1 MENSHKISQQL
12 RILTILLILFLTH
25 TILTNAQNAVGSVN
39 GALTVNDM
47 GAAVYSMTFDA
58 PNGGRMT
65 PKIGLAYSSQS
76 SGYGLAGYGIDVT
89 GISVITSGGRDMFH
103 NGRVRGANYDADSNF
118 YLDGKRLILESD
130 TETGDSTIY
139 SVEGDPYT
147 KVVRHGEFDHEKPQE
162 KNGCVIL
169 LEPTAVTAWFEV
181 IRNDGSRCYF
191 GKDDNSRLIIKG
203 IVPFR
208 GDRCAAWYIS
218 KAVNR
223 YGESI
228 SYAYINEDLCVRPL
242 TITYGT
248 ERDLTAKVEFFY
260 RDMAG
265 ANVRTFRIGSQQGM
279 RSKLLSSV
287 TTSINN
293 QVHRKYDFTYDET
306 ASDKFSRLTT
316 ITESNGVGESLNP
329 TVLTWNTSPSVE
341 VAHTDVTGYQ
351 TKLSDAWGVDEGDNG
366 YMTVDL
372 NGDGIADMVRVCNGK
387 TGSQSLGWRLY
398 QFFYVYTGYIGP
410 DNKVHYGSPSRFDM
424 PRPVNWVDF
433 IRNTMG
439 SASVMDHDGDGY
451 NDLVYPVYTN
461 EDGRKYETLYFL
473 FGKDVVRGG
482 YGLSMPCSNVSVV
495 RADAPMCRTGLDIN
509 GDGRDDLI
517 GVEKSGDAGK
527 FRMTL
532 LSCKEVN
539 KDGMPQEDYKEKDI
553 TLPSNPKRLFTGD
566 YNGDGLLDLFFACES
581 GYAIYYNNGYTK
593 GQNILNAFTS
603 DNRYEGNTVRDYWRM
618 EQGDFDGD
626 GLVDFFCHDKDSRQ
640 FLIAYYN
647 GDGTFRKQTLTDNW
661 GIYEQSETDK
671 DDRKFSVIVTD
682 FDEDGKSDV
691 VLVKACYK
699 REIMGRIVYDRTQVR
714 WLHST
719 GSGLELAKAYGLNGE
734 DQSAENRILMSDFDG
749 DGKTE
754 FASMGILL
762 DASNSVDDEGTMHIY
777 KTGAADASDGRLTT
791 VTDGFGNATELSY
804 AYATDKTV
812 YTQSQEPQVQREYD
826 ITYTIE
832 KGKLVPLSKTLK
844 SEVFVDAY
852 PVNRYTLPIAL
863 VSSVKSADTD
873 ISYSYKDLRLHIAGR
888 GILGFGTTTK
898 TDNIRGVMETSEVTK
913 WNTQYWHPGETTT
926 TRSISG
932 TGETSK
938 TVSCFVI
945 ENGGVS
951 YNSGNVHT
959 DYDGNKK
966 YENMCL
972 DGESGLVMNRSVK
985 HGENGSAIYSEEI
998 FSDFVCLNGVWRP
1011 QHKDVENFYD
1021 EDGNSALSYE
1031 DYEYDVKGNL
1041 TKVITTGLQLDD
1053 AQWDYEEGGTME
1065 KEYTYD
1071 RWGNVTS
1078 ETFHGNDETTGYK
1091 YYEYDPT
1098 GRFIVKTYTVPES
1111 TTTTYTYGI
1120 FGNVLTE
1127 TDVTDASNPL
1137 TTTHEYDGWGR
1148 RTATTYADG
1157 TVSGYET
1164 GWSSVS
1170 STGGYYTMESH
1181 TAAPWVKTTYDSR
1194 GRKVMTET
1202 IGANKISVSET
1213 TEYDAKGQVAAVT
1226 SRYGQRVSTETFGY
1240 DARGR
1245 VISDRHSSGASMTYE
1260 YGADY
1265 VKSTDAAGRSVTKT
1279 FDAAGNVQTVT
1290 DPAQTVTYHYYS
1302 NGKPRTITVD
1312 NTTTELE
1319 YDAFGRRTKLI
1330 DPDAGAITTTYCKN
1344 GQVSSETDGRGVT
1357 TTYTYDALGRVT
1369 QRKREGYVSGN
1380 RFKETENTTYTYG
1393 TDGNSK
1399 GRIVEKKKNGW
1410 SSIRYEYDKY
1420 GRITAEVR
1428 PNTFCHCG
1436 NRHDLRKSYTYN
1448 SLGQVSSVIYPTIHY
1463 YGGLE
1468 VKYNYDNY
1476 GYKRSESYGNQILS
1490 MTSSLSA
1497 NKTGMNDIKYSSTFG
1512 WRYTVLDKDGYPT
1525 RQYYKKN
1532 GVLEDMHYTWDKLTG
1547 NLTSKAVNGVTENY
1561 SYDDLDRLV
1570 GVDGINPLSVT
1581 YAANGNITNK
1591 SDIGNYTYNPADK
1604 PHAVREIDN
1613 LGNNTSPS
1621 DNNVSYTL
1629 SGKPGWIYDYSYSY
1643 GPDDEKWGYGRIDPD
1658 DPETKYWDIDKVYW
1672 ENYECVMKDFH
1683 YREYY
1688 FLDND
1693 VIIIRDSHD
1702 DDGGEYSWLEHPA
1715 TVEIYQ
1721 AVTDHLGSIIAVY
1734 DKSQRKVYEASYDAW
1749 GRQTVTLD
1757 EIELYRG
1764 YTGHENIGRTE
1775 LVHMDGRMYDSSTG
1789 RFLSPDNY
1797 VQLPENSQSFNRYSY
1812 CINNPL
1818 KYTDPTGQ
1826 FFQISFIGASLLAAN
1841 AFANAMTT
1849 DSGSKFFVSSAI
1861 SIFSPAVAGAIGGMF
1876 GHSVGSFGNE
1886 LLRAGAHGLAS
1897 GVANALTGE
1906 NFGAGFASGAF
1917 ASFAGSGAQWAGLG
1931 KGGVL
1936 GATTLFGGIGSAA
1949 FGGDFLAGA
1958 MTGLNIGLYN
1968 HNGGLMGK
1976 EASCER
1982 LPDGTFIAPGELQEV
1997 IVKPSVWQKI
2007 ARFASNLSL
2016 AVGAADHVSKNARI
2030 GSNNKMYFRHSNN
2043 RIFHSNQHVTTK
2055 ALPKIPHATGVGTGL
2070 SVVAEAPNVMEAYY
2084 LHGLLSRETGRAV
2097 TVAAGRV
2104 AGGFYGAK
2112 YGIVIGSGI
2121 GSAICEGAG
2130 TVVGGVAGSI
2140 AGGYYGSKLGGY
2152 ASGILFDMIF

>member
-25 TILTNAQNAVGSVN
+25 TIFTNAQNAVGSVN

-76 SGYGLAGYGIDVT
+76 SGYGIAGYGIDVT

-103 NGRVRGANYDADSNF
+103 NGRVRGANYDEDSNF
-118 YLDGKRLILESD
+118 YLDGKRLILESGEYGKD
-130 TETGDSTIY
+130 MSEYT
-139 SVEGDPYT
+139 VEGDPYT
-147 KVVRHGEFDHEKPQE
+147 KVLMTGGF
-162 KNGCVIL
+162 
-169 LEPTAVTAWFEV
+169 AWYDSDPFFEV
-181 IRNDGSRCYF
+181 TTSDGTVSTY
-191 GKDDNSRLIIKG
+191 GYGGNSMLRFTQDGTCRI
-203 IVPFR
+203 
-208 GDRCAAWYIS
+208 AAWYVS

-228 SYAYINEDLCVRPL
+228 TYTYSKENMCVRPL
-242 TITYGT
+242 TITYGNGS
-248 ERDLTAKVEFFY
+248 ERGLTAEVKFFY
-260 RDMAG
+260 RDMAD

-279 RSKLLSSV
+279 RNKLLSSV
-287 TTSINN
+287 STSINN

-306 ASDKFSRLTT
+306 AADKFSRLVR
-316 ITESNGVGESLNP
+316 ITESNGNGESLNP

-341 VAHTDVTGYQ
+341 VAHTDVTGIL
-351 TKLSDAWGVDEGDNG
+351 TKLSDAFGVDEGDNG

-372 NGDGIADMVRVCNGK
+372 NGDGIADLVRMCGGK
-387 TGSQSLGWRLY
+387 CGHELSGWTLY
-398 QFFYVYTGYIGP
+398 QFVYVYPGYIGS
-410 DNKVHYGSPSRFDM
+410 DNQLHYGSPCRFDM
-424 PRPVNWVDF
+424 PRLVNWGDEDELY
-433 IRNTMG
+433 IKNIMG
-439 SASVMDHDGDGY
+439 SASVLDHDGDGN
-451 NDLVYPVYTN
+451 NDLVFPVYTN
-461 EDGRKYETLYFL
+461 LDGSKYEALYFL
-473 FGKDVVRGG
+473 FGKDVVKGG
-482 YGLSMPCSNVSVV
+482 YGYEMLSSHVTVN
-495 RADAPMCRTGLDIN
+495 RADEAMCRASLDIN

-517 GVEKSGDAGK
+517 GVEKSGDGGNY
-527 FRMTL
+527 RMTL
-532 LSCKEVN
+532 LSCREVN
-539 KDGMPQEDYKEKDI
+539 EEGQPQEDYKEKDI
-553 TLPSNPKRLFTGD
+553 TLPSNPKRLFAGD

-671 DDRKFSVIVTD
+671 DDSKFSVIVTD

-691 VLVKACYK
+691 VLVKAFYHLQMIK
-699 REIMGRIVYDRTQVR
+699 GMVYDCTNVR

-719 GSGLELAKAYGLNGE
+719 GNGLELTRAFEFNGE
-734 DQSAENRILMSDFDG
+734 DQSVESHIVTSDLDG
-749 DGKTE
+749 DGKIE

-762 DASNSVDDEGTMHIY
+762 DASNSIDDESTMHVY
-777 KTGAADASDGRLTT
+777 KAGTVDASDGRLTT
-791 VTDGFGNATELSY
+791 VTDGFGNVTELKY
-804 AYATDKTV
+804 AYATDKSV
-812 YTQSQEPQVQREYD
+812 YTQSDEPLIQREYTD
-826 ITYTIE
+826 WYINNN
-832 KGKLVPLSKTLK
+832 LVRKVK
-844 SEVFVDAY
+844 SETVIDSY
-852 PVNRYTLPIAL
+852 PVNRYTLPVSV

-873 ISYSYKDLRLHIAGR
+873 VSYSYKDLRLHIAGR

-898 TDNIRGVMETSEVTK
+898 TDNIRGVMEISEVTK
-913 WNTQYWHPGETTT
+913 WDTQYWLPVETTT

-959 DYDGNKK
+959 DYDGSKK
-966 YENMCL
+966 YESMCL

-985 HGENGSAIYSEEI
+985 HGENGSAIYGEET

-1021 EDGNSALSYE
+1021 EDGSSALSYE

-1053 AQWDYEEGGTME
+1053 AQWDYEEGGVIE

-1111 TTTTYTYGI
+1111 TTTTYTYDI

-1202 IGANKISVSET
+1202 IGANNISVSEAT
-1213 TEYDAKGQVAAVT
+1213 DYNAKGQVATVT

-1290 DPAQTVTYHYYS
+1290 DTEGSSVEYAYYS
-1302 NGKPRTITVD
+1302 NGKPRSVTAAGTTI
-1312 NTTTELE
+1312 EME
-1319 YDAFGRRTKLI
+1319 YDAFGHRTKLI
-1330 DPDAGAITTTYCKN
+1330 DPDAGTTLTTYGLN
-1344 GQVSSETDGRGVT
+1344 GQVISETDGRGVT

-1369 QRKREGYVSGN
+1369 QRKREGAADKWGN
-1380 RFKETENTTYTYG
+1380 KETSTTICTYG
-1393 TDGNSK
+1393 TSGNSK
-1399 GRIVEKKKNGW
+1399 GRVTEKSLGYNKVT
-1410 SSIRYEYDKY
+1410 YEYDEY
-1420 GRITAEVR
+1420 GRVTAETR

-1436 NRHDLRKSYTYN
+1436 ARHDLRREYTYN
-1448 SLGQVSSVIYPTIHY
+1448 GNGQLETVTYPMFHSS
-1463 YGGLE
+1463 GGLRIE
-1468 VKYNYDNY
+1468 YKYDKY
-1476 GYKRSESYGNQILS
+1476 GYKDIEKYNGVTLS
-1490 MTSSLSA
+1490 SSSKTIP
-1497 NKTGMNDIKYSSTFG
+1497 NKTGMNYITYSPTFG
-1512 WRYTVLDKDGYPT
+1512 TRYTVLDDDGYPV
-1525 RQYYKKN
+1525 RHYYKKDE
-1532 GVLEDMHYTWDKLTG
+1532 VMEDVSYTWNKLTG
-1547 NLTSKAVNGVTENY
+1547 NLAGRNINGTSYAYT
-1561 SYDDLDRLV
+1561 YDDLDRLIEV
-1570 GVDGINPLSVT
+1570 VRDGETQLT
-1581 YAANGNITNK
+1581 MEYAANGNILSK
-1591 SDIGNYTYNPADK
+1591 SDIGSYTYNPTDK
-1604 PHAVREIDN
+1604 PHAVQEIDYVEGAVTGDN
-1613 LGNNTSPS
+1613 ASTSFGL
-1621 DNNVSYTL
+1621 N
-1629 SGKPGWIYDYSYSY
+1629 GKPEQVCSNHGCRWQTFFY
-1643 GPDDEKWGYGRIDPD
+1643 GPDDEKWGCNIIDPD
-1658 DPETKYWDIDKVYW
+1658 DPETKEWDIDRIYW
-1672 ENYECVMKDFH
+1672 DNYECVMKDNHF
-1683 YREYY
+1683 REYY

-1693 VIIIRDSHD
+1693 VIIIRDSYN
-1702 DDGGEYSWLEHPA
+1702 DGDPYCWMEHPA

-1797 VQLPENSQSFNRYSY
+1797 VQLPEYSQSFNRYSY

-1826 FFQISFIGASLLAAN
+1826 IFGIDDGLLGGFLLAFKVFSSVMSSDSNSHGFFSAAAN
-1841 AFANAMTT
+1841 VFSPSIAH
-1849 DSGSKFFVSSAI
+1849 GVG
-1861 SIFSPAVAGAIGGMF
+1861 SIF
-1876 GHSVGSFGNE
+1876 GHAVGSVGNE

-1897 GVANALTGE
+1897 GVMNALQGE

-1936 GATTLFGGIGSAA
+1936 GATTLFGGIGSAS

-1968 HNGGLMGK
+1968 HNGDLMGK
-1976 EASCER
+1976 EARCEQ
-1982 LPDGTFIAPGELQEV
+1982 LPDGTFVAPGELQEV
-1997 IVKPSVWQKI
+1997 IVKPSIWQKI

-2030 GSNNKMYFRHSNN
+2030 DSNGKFRFRKSNG
-2043 RIFHSNQHVTTK
+2043 RIFYGNQHVKTK
-2055 ALPKIPHATGVGTGL
+2055 AIPKIPYATGIGIGL
-2070 SVVAEAPNVMEAYY
+2070 SAVAETPNVMEAYHLY
-2084 LHGLLSRETGRAV
+2084 GIGSGEFWRAT
-2097 TVAAGRV
+2097 TVATGRV
-2104 AGGFYGAK
+2104 AGGLVGSYAGTAVGSFVGGAL
-2112 YGIVIGSGI
+2112 
-2121 GSAICEGAG
+2121 GSAVPIIGNGAG
-2130 TVVGGVAGSI
+2130 AVAG
-2140 AGGYYGSKLGGY
+2140 
-2152 ASGILFDMIF
+2152 

>member
-25 TILTNAQNAVGSVN
+25 TIFTNAQNAVGSVN

-47 GAAVYSMTFDA
+47 GAAVYSVTFDA

-103 NGRVRGANYDADSNF
+103 NGKVRGANYDKDSNF
-118 YLDGKRLILESD
+118 YLDGKRLVLQEGED
-130 TETGDSTIY
+130 GEDGTVY
-139 SVEGDPYT
+139 APEGDPYT
-147 KVVRHGEFDHEKPQE
+147 KVTLHGDIDL
-162 KNGCVIL
+162 G
-169 LEPTAVTAWFEV
+169 TAYFE
-181 IRNDGSRCYF
+181 IIATDGTVFTY
-191 GKDDNSRLIIKG
+191 GGDNNSRLQVSKAG
-203 IVPFR
+203 GTR
-208 GDRCAAWYIS
+208 TAAWYVTT
-218 KAVNR
+218 AVNR

-228 SYAYINEDLCVRPL
+228 SYAYVNENLCVSPQA
-242 TITYGT
+242 ITYGT
-248 ERDLTAKVEFFY
+248 DRGLTAKVEFSY
-260 RDMAG
+260 SDMAG

-306 ASDKFSRLTT
+306 ASDKFSRLVR
-316 ITESNGVGESLNP
+316 ITESNGNGESLNP
-329 TVLTWNTSPSVE
+329 TALTWNTCTSAE
-341 VAHTDVTGYQ
+341 MNHTDVTGIQ
-351 TKLSDAWGVDEGDNG
+351 TRLESYPYMDDGANQYITIDMSGDGVADITRMCPGKVMIGNNTWT
-366 YMTVDL
+366 YMTFV
-372 NGDGIADMVRVCNGK
+372 
-387 TGSQSLGWRLY
+387 
-398 QFFYVYTGYIGP
+398 YVYPGKINHGGNIEYLSPVRFTLPCYPNEG
-410 DNKVHYGSPSRFDM
+410 KHSLHY
-424 PRPVNWVDF
+424 
-433 IRNTMG
+433 
-439 SASVMDHDGDGY
+439 SAGAMSAMDYDGDGY
-451 NDLVYPVYTN
+451 NDIVFTIYGNSEYVKKTQLHFLSGKRVHDGAGGSLPIFTIPIEHGDESPLVA
-461 EDGRKYETLYFL
+461 
-473 FGKDVVRGG
+473 
-482 YGLSMPCSNVSVV
+482 SM
-495 RADAPMCRTGLDIN
+495 DMN
-509 GDGRDDLI
+509 GDGRDELI
-517 GVEKSGDAGK
+517 
-527 FRMTL
+527 L
-532 LSCKEVN
+532 LERGADNGLYRLLALK
-539 KDGMPQEDYKEKDI
+539 GKDI
-553 TLPSNPKRLFTGD
+553 DTSENILKSTYAGYLALPSAPKKVFTGD
-566 YNGDGLLDLFFACES
+566 YNCDGLADLFVSCVD
-581 GYAIYYNNGYTK
+581 GYAIYYNCGYSKT
-593 GQNILNAFTS
+593 QVQLTDVFS
-603 DNRYEGNTVRDYWRM
+603 DDNCTTGTYIKDYWRM

-647 GDGTFRKQTLTDNW
+647 GDGTFRKQTLPDNW
-661 GIYEQSETDK
+661 GVYEQSETDK
-671 DDRKFSVIVTD
+671 DDNKFSVTVTD
-682 FDEDGKSDV
+682 FDNDGKSDV
-691 VLVKACYK
+691 VMVKACYK

-754 FASMGILL
+754 FASMGFLL
-762 DASNSVDDEGTMHIY
+762 DADNTISAESTMHIY
-777 KTGAADASDGRLTT
+777 KTDAADASDGRLTT
-791 VTDGFGNATELSY
+791 VTDGFGNVTELKY
-804 AYATDKTV
+804 AYATDKSV
-812 YTQSQEPQVQREYD
+812 YTQSDEPLIQREYTD
-826 ITYTIE
+826 WYINNN
-832 KGKLVPLSKTLK
+832 LVREVK
-844 SEVFVDAY
+844 SETVIDAY
-852 PVNRYTLPIAL
+852 PVNRYTLPITL
-863 VSSVKSADTD
+863 VSSLKSADTD

-888 GILGFGTTTK
+888 GMMGFGTTIK

-972 DGESGLVMNRSVK
+972 DGESGLVMNRFVK
-985 HGENGSAIYSEEI
+985 YGENGNSIYSEEI

-1078 ETFHGNDETTGYK
+1078 ETFHGNDESTGHK

-1098 GRFIVKTYTVPES
+1098 GRFIVKTYTEPES
-1111 TTTTYTYGI
+1111 AITTYTYDV

-1127 TDVTDASNPL
+1127 TDETDASNPL
-1137 TTTHEYDGWGR
+1137 TTEHEYDGWGR

-1157 TVSGYET
+1157 TASGYET

-1202 IGANKISVSET
+1202 IGANNISVSEAT
-1213 TEYDAKGQVAAVT
+1213 DYNAKGQIATVT

-1245 VISDRHSSGASMTYE
+1245 VISDRHSSGACVTYE

-1290 DPAQTVTYHYYS
+1290 DTEGSSVEYAYYS
-1302 NGKPRTITVD
+1302 NGKPRSVTAAGTTI
-1312 NTTTELE
+1312 EME

-1330 DPDAGAITTTYCKN
+1330 DPDAGTTLTAYGLN
-1344 GQVSSETDGRGVT
+1344 GQVISETDGRGVT

-1369 QRKREGYVSGN
+1369 QRKRESAADKWGN
-1380 RFKETENTTYTYG
+1380 KETSTTTCTYG
-1393 TDGNSK
+1393 TSGNSK
-1399 GRIVEKKKNGW
+1399 GCVTEKSLGYNKVT
-1410 SSIRYEYDKY
+1410 YEYDEY
-1420 GRITAEVR
+1420 GRVTAEIR

-1436 NRHDLRKSYTYN
+1436 QRHELRRSYEYN
-1448 SLGQVSSVIYPTIHY
+1448 SLGQVTSVTYPALHSQN
-1463 YGGLE
+1463 GLTVE
-1468 VKYNYDNY
+1468 YRYDKY
-1476 GYKRSESYGNQILS
+1476 GYKKSESYNSQTLS
-1490 MTSSLSA
+1490 MTSTLST

-1512 WRYTVLDKDGYPT
+1512 WRYTVLDNDGYPT
-1525 RQYYKKN
+1525 RQYYKKD
-1532 GVLEDMHYTWDKLTG
+1532 GIHEDLYYTWDKLTG
-1547 NLTSKAVNGVTENY
+1547 NLTSRNINGTSY
-1561 SYDDLDRLV
+1561 AYTYDDLDRLTEV
-1570 GVDGINPLSVT
+1570 VHDGEAQLSME
-1581 YAANGNITNK
+1581 YAANGNILSK
-1591 SDIGNYTYNPADK
+1591 SDIGSYTYNPTDK
-1604 PHAVREIDN
+1604 PHAVQEIDYVEGAFTGDN
-1613 LGNNTSPS
+1613 ASTSFGL
-1621 DNNVSYTL
+1621 N
-1629 SGKPGWIYDYSYSY
+1629 GKPEQVCSNHGRRWQTFFY
-1643 GPDDEKWGYGRIDPD
+1643 GPDDEKWGGNIIDPD
-1658 DPETKYWDIDKVYW
+1658 DPETKEWDIDRIYW
-1672 ENYECVMKDFH
+1672 DNYECVMKDNHF
-1683 YREYY
+1683 REYY

-1693 VIIIRDSHD
+1693 VIIIRDSYN
-1702 DDGGEYSWLEHPA
+1702 DGDPYCWLEHPA

-1775 LVHMDGRMYDSSTG
+1775 LVHMDNRMYDSSIG

-1797 VQLPENSQSFNRYSY
+1797 VPTESSQGFNRYSY
-1812 CINNPL
+1812 CLNNPL
-1818 KYTDPTGQ
+1818 RYVDPDGNFPWLIPIMAGIINMAATWDEGSGFFYHLASFGVGAGLAAAGVGVAATGLISSGAAIVSSGALLGAGNYTNGVMFGRGDFTFCG
-1826 FFQISFIGASLLAAN
+1826 FLKSGIIGGASAAV
-1841 AFANAMTT
+1841 
-1849 DSGSKFFVSSAI
+1849 GSVIGEAI
-1861 SIFSPAVAGAIGGMF
+1861 SPLVDKICSGISNKIVSRAVSNAVGGAATGG
-1876 GHSVGSFGNE
+1876 
-1886 LLRAGAHGLAS
+1886 A
-1897 GVANALTGE
+1897 
-1906 NFGAGFASGAF
+1906 
-1917 ASFAGSGAQWAGLG
+1917 
-1931 KGGVL
+1931 L
-1936 GATTLFGGIGSAA
+1936 GAAFSFNDPETSWLESALKGMRDGA
-1949 FGGDFLAGA
+1949 LAGA
-1958 MTGLNIGLYN
+1958 VTGAVQGYYEYRQNPTLPKNGDTERGKANFGNDKTAAIKSAVNDVMKNENFPQGNGTNTVYVGMDDENVVRYVGITQREPEIRFSEHLNSGTARSSLRYYTI
-1968 HNGGLMGK
+1968 
-1976 EASCER
+1976 
-1982 LPDGTFIAPGELQEV
+1982 DGTGQ
-1997 IVKPSVWQKI
+1997 
-2007 ARFASNLSL
+2007 LSRIQ
-2016 AVGAADHVSKNARI
+2016 ARI
-2030 GSNNKMYFRHSNN
+2030 IEQQLINKFGLIKYEGSLINKINS
-2043 RIFHSNQHVTTK
+2043 ISSK
-2055 ALPKIPHATGVGTGL
+2055 KW
-2070 SVVAEAPNVMEAYY
+2070 
-2084 LHGLLSRETGRAV
+2084 GR
-2097 TVAAGRV
+2097 
-2104 AGGFYGAK
+2104 
-2112 YGIVIGSGI
+2112 YGI
-2121 GSAICEGAG
+2121 
-2130 TVVGGVAGSI
+2130 
-2140 AGGYYGSKLGGY
+2140 K
-2152 ASGILFDMIF
+2152 

>member
-1 MENSHKISQQL
+1 MENSSKISQQL
-12 RILTILLILFLTH
+12 RILIILLILFLTH
-25 TILTNAQNAVGSVN
+25 TIFTNAQNAVGSVN

-47 GAAVYSMTFDA
+47 GAAVYSVTFDA

-103 NGRVRGANYDADSNF
+103 NGKVRGANYDADSNF
-118 YLDGKRLILESD
+118 YLDGKRLVLQEGED
-130 TETGDSTIY
+130 GMEGAVY
-139 SVEGDPYT
+139 SPEGDPYT
-147 KVVRHGEFDHEKPQE
+147 KVTLHGEFNHEKTQE
-162 KNGCVIL
+162 KTGDVVL

-181 IRNDGSRCYF
+181 IGNDGSRYFF
-191 GKDDNSRLIIKG
+191 GKNDNTRLIING
-203 IVPFR
+203 WAPFR
-208 GDRCAAWYIS
+208 GDRCAAWYINS
-218 KAVNR
+218 AVNR

-228 SYAYINEDLCVRPL
+228 SYTYTKENMCIRPYE
-242 TITYGT
+242 ITYGT
-248 ERDLTAKVEFFY
+248 ERGLTAKVEFSY
-260 RDMAG
+260 SDMAG

-279 RSKLLSSV
+279 RNKLLSSV

-293 QVHRKYDFTYDET
+293 QIHRKYDFTYDET
-306 ASDKFSRLTT
+306 ASDKFSRLVR
-316 ITESNGVGESLNP
+316 ITESNGNGESLNP
-329 TVLTWNTSPSVE
+329 TALTWNTCTSAE
-341 VAHTDVTGYQ
+341 MNHTDVTGIQ
-351 TKLSDAWGVDEGDNG
+351 TRLESYPYMDDGANQYITIDLSGDGVADITRMCPGKVMIGNNTWT
-366 YMTVDL
+366 YMTFV
-372 NGDGIADMVRVCNGK
+372 
-387 TGSQSLGWRLY
+387 
-398 QFFYVYTGYIGP
+398 YVYPGKINHGGNIEYLSPVRFTLPCYPNEG
-410 DNKVHYGSPSRFDM
+410 KHSLHY
-424 PRPVNWVDF
+424 
-433 IRNTMG
+433 
-439 SASVMDHDGDGY
+439 SAGAMSAMDYDGDGY
-451 NDLVYPVYTN
+451 NDIVFTIYGNSEYVKKTQLHFLSGKRVHDGADGSLPVFTLPMEHGDESPLVA
-461 EDGRKYETLYFL
+461 
-473 FGKDVVRGG
+473 
-482 YGLSMPCSNVSVV
+482 SM
-495 RADAPMCRTGLDIN
+495 DMN
-509 GDGRDDLI
+509 GDGRDELI
-517 GVEKSGDAGK
+517 
-527 FRMTL
+527 L
-532 LSCKEVN
+532 LERGADNGLYRLLALK
-539 KDGMPQEDYKEKDI
+539 GKDI
-553 TLPSNPKRLFTGD
+553 DTSENILKSTYAGYLALPSAPKKIFTGD
-566 YNGDGLLDLFFACES
+566 YNCDGLADLFVSCVD
-581 GYAIYYNNGYTK
+581 GYAIYYNCGYSKT
-593 GQNILNAFTS
+593 QVQLTDVFS
-603 DNRYEGNTVRDYWRM
+603 DDNCTTGTYIKDYWRM

-647 GDGTFRKQTLTDNW
+647 GDGTFRKQTLPDNW
-661 GIYEQSETDK
+661 GVYEQSETDK
-671 DDRKFSVIVTD
+671 DDNKFSVTVTD
-682 FDEDGKSDV
+682 FDNDGKSDV
-691 VLVKACYK
+691 VMVKACYK

-734 DQSAENRILMSDFDG
+734 DLSAESRILMSDFDG

-754 FASMGILL
+754 FASMGFLL
-762 DASNSVDDEGTMHIY
+762 DADNTISAESTMHIY
-777 KTGAADASDGRLTT
+777 KTDAADASDGRLTT
-791 VTDGFGNATELSY
+791 VTDGFGNVTELKY
-804 AYATDKTV
+804 AYATDKSV
-812 YTQSQEPQVQREYD
+812 YTQSDEPLIQREYTD
-826 ITYTIE
+826 WYINNN
-832 KGKLVPLSKTLK
+832 LVREVK
-844 SEVFVDAY
+844 SETVIDAY
-852 PVNRYTLPIAL
+852 PVNRYTLPITL
-863 VSSVKSADTD
+863 VSSLKSADTD

-888 GILGFGTTTK
+888 GMMGFGTTTK

-913 WNTQYWHPGETTT
+913 WDTLYWQPVETTT
-926 TRSISG
+926 TRSIAE

-985 HGENGSAIYSEEI
+985 YGENGSAIYGEEI
-998 FSDFVCLNGVWRP
+998 FSDFVCLNGVWHP

-1111 TTTTYTYGI
+1111 TTTTYTYDI

-1202 IGANKISVSET
+1202 IGANNISVSEAT
-1213 TEYDAKGQVAAVT
+1213 DYNAKGQVATVT

-1245 VISDRHSSGASMTYE
+1245 VICDRHSSGASMTYE

-1290 DPAQTVTYHYYS
+1290 DTEGSSVEYAYYS
-1302 NGKPRTITVD
+1302 NGKPRSVTAAGTTI
-1312 NTTTELE
+1312 EME
-1319 YDAFGRRTKLI
+1319 YDAFGHRTKLI
-1330 DPDAGAITTTYCKN
+1330 DPDAGTTLTTYGMN
-1344 GQVSSETDGRGVT
+1344 GQVISETDGRGVT

-1369 QRKREGYVSGN
+1369 QRKREGAADKWGN
-1380 RFKETENTTYTYG
+1380 KETSTTTCTYG
-1393 TDGNSK
+1393 TSGNSK
-1399 GRIVEKKKNGW
+1399 GRVTEKSLGYNKVT
-1410 SSIRYEYDKY
+1410 YEYDEY
-1420 GRITAEVR
+1420 GRVTAEIR

-1436 NRHDLRKSYTYN
+1436 QRHELRRSYEYN
-1448 SLGQVSSVIYPTIHY
+1448 SLGQVTSVTYPALHSQNGLTVE
-1463 YGGLE
+1463 YG
-1468 VKYNYDNY
+1468 YDKY
-1476 GYKRSESYGNQILS
+1476 GYKKSESYNYKTLS
-1490 MTSSLSA
+1490 MTSTLSP
-1497 NKTGMNDIKYSSTFG
+1497 NKTGMNDIKYSTIFG
-1512 WRYTVLDKDGYPT
+1512 WRYTVLDNDGYPT
-1525 RQYYKKN
+1525 RQYYKKD
-1532 GVLEDMHYTWDKLTG
+1532 GIHEDLYYTWDKLTG
-1547 NLTSKAVNGVTENY
+1547 NLTSRNINGTSY
-1561 SYDDLDRLV
+1561 AYTYDDLDRLTEV
-1570 GVDGINPLSVT
+1570 VHDGEAQLSME
-1581 YAANGNITNK
+1581 YAANGNILSK
-1591 SDIGNYTYNPADK
+1591 SDIGSYTYNPADK
-1604 PHAVREIDN
+1604 PHAVQEIDYVE
-1613 LGNNTSPS
+1613 GAFTG
-1621 DNNVSYTL
+1621 DNASTYFGLN
-1629 SGKPGWIYDYSYSY
+1629 GKPEQVCSNHGRRWQTFFY
-1643 GPDDEKWGYGRIDPD
+1643 GPDDEKWGGNIIDPD
-1658 DPETKYWDIDKVYW
+1658 DPETKEWDIDHIYW
-1672 ENYECVMKDFH
+1672 DNYECVMKDNHF
-1683 YREYY
+1683 REYY

-1693 VIIIRDSHD
+1693 VIIIRDSYN
-1702 DDGGEYSWLEHPA
+1702 DGDPYCWLEHPA

-1818 KYTDPTGQ
+1818 KYTDPSGEI
-1826 FFQISFIGASLLAAN
+1826 FGIDDALLAGIM
-1841 AFANAMTT
+1841 FAVVPNVISNLASGDNGWAAVGKGILSGAMSLGIGSLF
-1849 DSGSKFFVSSAI
+1849 SGPLQGI
-1861 SIFSPAVAGAIGGMF
+1861 SGTFGG
-1876 GHSVGSFGNE
+1876 E

-1897 GVANALTGE
+1897 GVTSALSGE
-1906 NFGAGFASGAF
+1906 NFGKGFASGF
-1917 ASFAGSGAQWAGLG
+1917 ASSAMGSFGSYVDMNDGLMLASGAAMGGLTEWAL
-1931 KGGVL
+1931 
-1936 GATTLFGGIGSAA
+1936 
-1949 FGGDFLAGA
+1949 GGDFLQGA
-1958 MTGLNIGLYN
+1958 LNGMIVVGMNHMLHIDDKKLRRIYKAYLRGNYYSDGKKIPAATLCRTIG
-1968 HNGGLMGK
+1968 
-1976 EASCER
+1976 
-1982 LPDGTFIAPGELQEV
+1982 GELTEV
-1997 IVKPSVWQKI
+1997 AEGIENSCALRLSVALNNSGYDIPST
-2007 ARFASNLSL
+2007 
-2016 AVGAADHVSKNARI
+2016 AVGA
-2030 GSNNKMYFRHSNN
+2030 
-2043 RIFHSNQHVTTK
+2043 
-2055 ALPKIPHATGVGTGL
+2055 
-2070 SVVAEAPNVMEAYY
+2070 
-2084 LHGLLSRETGRAV
+2084 
-2097 TVAAGRV
+2097 
-2104 AGGFYGAK
+2104 
-2112 YGIVIGSGI
+2112 
-2121 GSAICEGAG
+2121 
-2130 TVVGGVAGSI
+2130 
-2140 AGGYYGSKLGGY
+2140 KLGGDGKY
-2152 ASGILFDMIF
+2152 YIISAKAMQKHLSGQFTKICTVTNAERVKNAIIYQYPDGMWAGQNITGHVDVVYRRQWASHYMYIDPWTNAAYGSGAPSSSYMYHRTELFH

>member
-12 RILTILLILFLTH
+12 RILTILLILFLAH
-25 TILTNAQNAVGSVN
+25 TIFTNAQNAVGSVN

-103 NGRVRGANYDADSNF
+103 NGKVRGANYDKDSNF
-118 YLDGKRLILESD
+118 YLDGKRLVLQAGED
-130 TETGDSTIY
+130 GEDGTVY
-139 SVEGDPYT
+139 APEGDPST
-147 KVVRHGEFDHEKPQE
+147 KVTLHGDIDL
-162 KNGCVIL
+162 G
-169 LEPTAVTAWFEV
+169 TAYFEV
-181 IRNDGSRCYF
+181 IATDGTVFTY
-191 GKDDNSRLIIKG
+191 GGDNNSRLQVSKAG
-203 IVPFR
+203 ATR
-208 GDRCAAWYIS
+208 TAAWYVTM
-218 KAVNR
+218 AVNR

-228 SYAYINEDLCVRPL
+228 TYTYSKENMCVRPL
-242 TITYGT
+242 TITYGNGS
-248 ERDLTAKVEFFY
+248 ERRLTAEVKFFY
-260 RDMAG
+260 RDMAD

-279 RSKLLSSV
+279 RNKLLSSV
-287 TTSINN
+287 STSINN
-293 QVHRKYDFTYDET
+293 QIHRKYDFTYDET
-306 ASDKFSRLTT
+306 ASDKFSRLVR
-316 ITESNGVGESLNP
+316 ITESNGNGESLNP

-372 NGDGIADMVRVCNGK
+372 NGDGIADIVRVCNGK
-387 TGSQSLGWRLY
+387 TGAQSLGWRLY

-410 DNKVHYGSPSRFDM
+410 DNKVHYGSPSRFSM
-424 PRPVNWVDF
+424 PRPVNWFDF
-433 IRNTMG
+433 IRDTMG

-482 YGLSMPCSNVSVV
+482 YGLSMPWSNVSVV

-517 GVEKSGDAGK
+517 GVEKSGDGGNY
-527 FRMTL
+527 RMTL
-532 LSCKEVN
+532 LSCREVN
-539 KDGMPQEDYKEKDI
+539 EEGQPQEDYKEKDI

-671 DDRKFSVIVTD
+671 DDNKFSVIVTD
-682 FDEDGKSDV
+682 FDNDGKSDV
-691 VLVKACYK
+691 VLVKANYK
-699 REIMGRIVYDRTQVR
+699 KRDPIPVIQTYTTVQNTNGITYVVPVQPVPVPVVIYDYTQTLVR
-714 WLHST
+714 WLRST
-719 GSGLELAKAYGLNGE
+719 GSGLELAQKHEFTGE
-734 DQSAENRILMSDFDG
+734 CQTTESHIITSDFDG
-749 DGKTE
+749 DGKIE

-762 DASNSVDDEGTMHIY
+762 DASNSIDDEGTMHIY
-777 KTGAADASDGRLTT
+777 KAGTAEASDGRLTT

-812 YTQSQEPQVQREYD
+812 YTQSQEPLVQREYD
-826 ITYTIE
+826 ITYLIE

-888 GILGFGTTTK
+888 GILGFGTTIK
-898 TDNIRGVMETSEVTK
+898 TDNIRGVMETGEVTK
-913 WNTQYWHPGETTT
+913 WDTQYWQPVETTT

-972 DGESGLVMNRSVK
+972 DGESGLVTDRFVK
-985 HGENGSAIYSEEI
+985 YGENGNSIYSEEI

-1078 ETFHGNDETTGYK
+1078 ETFHGNDESTGHK
-1091 YYEYDPT
+1091 YYEYDPS

-1111 TTTTYTYGI
+1111 TTTTYTYDV
-1120 FGNVLTE
+1120 FGNILTE
-1127 TDVTDASNPL
+1127 TDETDAANPL

-1148 RTATTYADG
+1148 RTRTVNPDG
-1157 TVSGYET
+1157 TETTFRIYWEDDINNIGGWFTQSCGTRIPYEQHT
-1164 GWSSVS
+1164 YDTQGREIE
-1170 STGGYYTMESH
+1170 YYTSKQGCSLAKYM
-1181 TAAPWVKTTYDSR
+1181 TY
-1194 GRKVMTET
+1194 
-1202 IGANKISVSET
+1202 N
-1213 TEYDAKGQVAAVT
+1213 AKGQIAKT
-1226 SRYGQRVSTETFGY
+1226 ETQYGKRKDTETFTY

-1245 VISDRHSSGASMTYE
+1245 VLTDTHSSGAGLTYE
-1260 YGADY
+1260 YGINTVTA
-1265 VKSTDAAGRSVTKT
+1265 TDAARRSVTKT

-1290 DPAQTVTYHYYS
+1290 DTEGSSVEYAYYS
-1302 NGKPRTITVD
+1302 NGKPRSVTAAGTTI
-1312 NTTTELE
+1312 EME
-1319 YDAFGRRTKLI
+1319 YDAFGHRTKLV
-1330 DPDAGAITTTYCKN
+1330 DPDAGTTLTTYDQTGHVLK
-1344 GQVSSETDGRGVT
+1344 ETDGRGVT
-1357 TTYTYDALGRVT
+1357 TTYTYDALGRIT
-1369 QRKREGYVSGN
+1369 ERRREKPADKYANPSV
-1380 RFKETENTTYTYG
+1380 TTYTYG
-1393 TDGNSK
+1393 TSGNSK
-1399 GRIVEKKKNGW
+1399 GRIVKKDCDGKAVT
-1410 SSIRYEYDKY
+1410 YEYDDL
-1420 GRITAEVR
+1420 GRVVSESRGIVY
-1428 PNTFCHCG
+1428 N
-1436 NRHDLRKSYTYN
+1436 HDGTHDELRKTNTYN
-1448 SLGQVSSVIYPTIHY
+1448 SKGQVETVTYPASHSDKGLTIGYVCDSDGTLMQMLYNNKSSSRLYR
-1463 YGGLE
+1463 
-1468 VKYNYDNY
+1468 K
-1476 GYKRSESYGNQILS
+1476 YGNDGLKIQSRSDYLGNIA
-1490 MTSSLSA
+1490 THFD
-1497 NKTGMNDIKYSSTFG
+1497 N
-1512 WRYTVLDKDGYPT
+1512 DGYLISRDYNHT
-1525 RQYYKKN
+1525 YYDKN
-1532 GVLEDMHYTWDKLTG
+1532 KERRGISDTLTFSWDKTTG
-1547 NLTSKAVNGVTENY
+1547 NLLSKTIRNQTEWY
-1561 SYDDLDRLV
+1561 VYDNLDRLT
-1570 GVDGINPLSVT
+1570 GVSRDNIGTMSME
-1581 YAANGNITNK
+1581 YAGNGNIISK
-1591 SDIGNYTYNPADK
+1591 SGIGEYTYDEGDK
-1604 PHAVREIDN
+1604 PHAVREVENTDGIID
-1613 LGNNTSPS
+1613 
-1621 DNNVSYTL
+1621 DREVYTQYDL
-1629 SGKPGWIYDYSYSY
+1629 NGKVASIWDKGYTAYSWYDY
-1643 GPDDEKWGYGRIDPD
+1643 GPDDEKWSSWGWA
-1658 DPETKYWDIDKVYW
+1658 PEDTNMEWDVERVYW
-1672 ENYECVMKDFH
+1672 GNYERLTIGNH
-1683 YREYY
+1683 IREYY

-1693 VIIIRDSHD
+1693 VLIIRDNPYVDIYMPDIWH
-1702 DDGGEYSWLEHPA
+1702 EN
-1715 TVEIYQ
+1715 IYQ
-1721 AVTDHLGSIIAVY
+1721 MERDNIGNIVVVY
-1734 DKSQRKVYEASYDAW
+1734 DSSHRKVFEAEYDAW
-1749 GRQTVTLD
+1749 GRQTVIKD
-1757 EIELYRG
+1757 EIG
-1764 YTGHENIGRTE
+1764 FNHGFTGHEMLPQFGLI
-1775 LVHMDGRMYDSSTG
+1775 HMDGRVYDPAIG

-1812 CINNPL
+1812 CLNNPL

-1826 FFQISFIGASLLAAN
+1826 FFQIGFIGASLLAAD

-1861 SIFSPAVAGAIGGMF
+1861 SIFSPAVAGAIGGIF

-1936 GATTLFGGIGSAA
+1936 GATTLFGGIGSAS
-1949 FGGDFLAGA
+1949 FGGDFLDGA

-1968 HNGGLMGK
+1968 HNGDLMGG
-1976 EASCER
+1976 EARCEK
-1982 LPDGTFIAPGELQEV
+1982 LPDGTFVAPGEL
-1997 IVKPSVWQKI
+1997 PSAI
-2007 ARFASNLSL
+2007 AIAHPHINLTLTAPVEKGLGLVFPEFEILTGIRAIFNGAFKATASFVANT
-2016 AVGAADHVSKNARI
+2016 NATYNRNI
-2030 GSNNKMYFRHSNN
+2030 EFGNNHNATYHAFRHTDKLGLDRSVVKKAVLQDALALKDIPIGTHLN
-2043 RIFHSNQHVTTK
+2043 RIINVN
-2055 ALPKIPHATGVGTGL
+2055 GVKLQYTIYGR
-2070 SVVAEAPNVMEAYY
+2070 SVDGNLIYNVGRI
-2084 LHGLLSRETGRAV
+2084 HGV
-2097 TVAAGRV
+2097 
-2104 AGGFYGAK
+2104 K
-2112 YGIVIGSGI
+2112 
-2121 GSAICEGAG
+2121 
-2130 TVVGGVAGSI
+2130 
-2140 AGGYYGSKLGGY
+2140 
-2152 ASGILFDMIF
+2152 

>member
-1 MENSHKISQQL
+1 MENSHKISQQI

-25 TILTNAQNAVGSVN
+25 TIFTNAQNAVGSIN

-76 SGYGLAGYGIDVT
+76 SGYGIAGYGIDVT

-103 NGRVRGANYDADSNF
+103 NGKVRGANYDKDSNF
-118 YLDGKRLILESD
+118 YLDGKRLVLQAGED
-130 TETGDSTIY
+130 GEDGTVY
-139 SVEGDPYT
+139 APEGDPYT
-147 KVVRHGEFDHEKPQE
+147 KVTLHGDIDL
-162 KNGCVIL
+162 G
-169 LEPTAVTAWFEV
+169 TAYFEV
-181 IRNDGSRCYF
+181 IATDGTVFTY
-191 GKDDNSRLIIKG
+191 GGDNNSRLQVSKAG
-203 IVPFR
+203 ATR
-208 GDRCAAWYIS
+208 TAAWYVS
-218 KAVNR
+218 TAVNR

-228 SYAYINEDLCVRPL
+228 SYTYHNENLCVSPQ

-248 ERDLTAKVEFFY
+248 DRGLTARVEFSY
-260 RDMAG
+260 RAMAG
-265 ANVRTFRIGSQQGM
+265 ANVRTYRIGSQQGM

-306 ASDKFSRLTT
+306 ASDKFSRLVR
-316 ITESNGVGESLNP
+316 ITESNGNGESLNP
-329 TVLTWNTSPSVE
+329 TVLTWNTSPSTE
-341 VAHTDVTGYQ
+341 VAHTDATGFL
-351 TKLSDAWGVDEGDNG
+351 TKLSDAFGVDEGDNG

-372 NGDGIADMVRVCNGK
+372 NGDGIADIVRVCNGK

-410 DNKVHYGSPSRFDM
+410 DNKVHYGSPSRFSM

-495 RADAPMCRTGLDIN
+495 RADAPMCWTGLDIN

-517 GVEKSGDAGK
+517 GVEKSGDGGNY
-527 FRMTL
+527 RMTL
-532 LSCKEVN
+532 LSCREVN
-539 KDGMPQEDYKEKDI
+539 EEGQPQEDYKEKDI
-553 TLPSNPKRLFTGD
+553 MLPSNPKRLFTGD

-626 GLVDFFCHDKDSRQ
+626 GLVGFFCHDKDSRQ

-671 DDRKFSVIVTD
+671 DDSKFSVIVTD

-691 VLVKACYK
+691 VLVKANYK
-699 REIMGRIVYDRTQVR
+699 KRDPIPVIQTYTTVQNTNGITYVVPVQPVPVPVVIYDYTQTLVR
-714 WLHST
+714 WLRST
-719 GSGLELAKAYGLNGE
+719 GSGLKLAQKHEFTGE
-734 DQSAENRILMSDFDG
+734 CQTTESHIITSDLDG
-749 DGKTE
+749 DGKIE

-762 DASNSVDDEGTMHIY
+762 DASNSIDDEGTMHIY
-777 KTGAADASDGRLTT
+777 KAGTVDASDGRLTT
-791 VTDGFGNATELSY
+791 VTDGFGNVTELKY
-804 AYATDKTV
+804 AYATDKSV
-812 YTQSQEPQVQREYD
+812 YSQSDEPLIQREYTD
-826 ITYTIE
+826 WYINNN
-832 KGKLVPLSKTLK
+832 LVRKVK
-844 SEVFVDAY
+844 SETVIDAY
-852 PVNRYTLPIAL
+852 PVNRYTLPITL
-863 VSSVKSADTD
+863 VSSLKSADTD

-913 WNTQYWHPGETTT
+913 WDTQYWQPVETTT

-951 YNSGNVHT
+951 FNSSNVYT
-959 DYDGNKK
+959 DYDGSKK
-966 YENMCL
+966 YESMCL

-985 HGENGSAIYSEEI
+985 HGENGSAIYGEET

-1078 ETFHGNDETTGYK
+1078 ETFHGNDESTGYK

-1098 GRFIVKTYTVPES
+1098 GRFIVKTYTEPES
-1111 TTTTYTYGI
+1111 AITTYTYDV

-1127 TDVTDASNPL
+1127 TDETDASNPL

-1157 TVSGYET
+1157 TASGYET

-1181 TAAPWVKTTYDSR
+1181 TVAPWVKTTYDSR

-1202 IGANKISVSET
+1202 IGENKISVSEAT
-1213 TEYDAKGQVAAVT
+1213 DYNAKGQVATVT

-1290 DPAQTVTYHYYS
+1290 DTEGSSVEYAYYS
-1302 NGKPRTITVD
+1302 NGKPRSVTAAGTTI
-1312 NTTTELE
+1312 EME
-1319 YDAFGRRTKLI
+1319 YDAFGHRTKLI
-1330 DPDAGAITTTYCKN
+1330 DPDAGTTLTTYGLN
-1344 GQVSSETDGRGVT
+1344 GQVISETDGRGVT

-1380 RFKETENTTYTYG
+1380 RFKETENTTY
-1393 TDGNSK
+1393 
-1399 GRIVEKKKNGW
+1399 IPM
-1410 SSIRYEYDKY
+1410 
-1420 GRITAEVR
+1420 VR
-1428 PNTFCHCG
+1428 
-1436 NRHDLRKSYTYN
+1436 
-1448 SLGQVSSVIYPTIHY
+1448 
-1463 YGGLE
+1463 
-1468 VKYNYDNY
+1468 
-1476 GYKRSESYGNQILS
+1476 
-1490 MTSSLSA
+1490 
-1497 NKTGMNDIKYSSTFG
+1497 
-1512 WRYTVLDKDGYPT
+1512 
-1525 RQYYKKN
+1525 
-1532 GVLEDMHYTWDKLTG
+1532 
-1547 NLTSKAVNGVTENY
+1547 
-1561 SYDDLDRLV
+1561 
-1570 GVDGINPLSVT
+1570 
-1581 YAANGNITNK
+1581 
-1591 SDIGNYTYNPADK
+1591 
-1604 PHAVREIDN
+1604 
-1613 LGNNTSPS
+1613 
-1621 DNNVSYTL
+1621 
-1629 SGKPGWIYDYSYSY
+1629 
-1643 GPDDEKWGYGRIDPD
+1643 
-1658 DPETKYWDIDKVYW
+1658 
-1672 ENYECVMKDFH
+1672 
-1683 YREYY
+1683 
-1688 FLDND
+1688 
-1693 VIIIRDSHD
+1693 
-1702 DDGGEYSWLEHPA
+1702 
-1715 TVEIYQ
+1715 
-1721 AVTDHLGSIIAVY
+1721 
-1734 DKSQRKVYEASYDAW
+1734 
-1749 GRQTVTLD
+1749 TVTA
-1757 EIELYRG
+1757 R
-1764 YTGHENIGRTE
+1764 
-1775 LVHMDGRMYDSSTG
+1775 DG
-1789 RFLSPDNY
+1789 L
-1797 VQLPENSQSFNRYSY
+1797 
-1812 CINNPL
+1812 
-1818 KYTDPTGQ
+1818 
-1826 FFQISFIGASLLAAN
+1826 
-1841 AFANAMTT
+1841 
-1849 DSGSKFFVSSAI
+1849 
-1861 SIFSPAVAGAIGGMF
+1861 
-1876 GHSVGSFGNE
+1876 
-1886 LLRAGAHGLAS
+1886 
-1897 GVANALTGE
+1897 
-1906 NFGAGFASGAF
+1906 
-1917 ASFAGSGAQWAGLG
+1917 
-1931 KGGVL
+1931 
-1936 GATTLFGGIGSAA
+1936 
-1949 FGGDFLAGA
+1949 
-1958 MTGLNIGLYN
+1958 
-1968 HNGGLMGK
+1968 
-1976 EASCER
+1976 
-1982 LPDGTFIAPGELQEV
+1982 
-1997 IVKPSVWQKI
+1997 
-2007 ARFASNLSL
+2007 
-2016 AVGAADHVSKNARI
+2016 
-2030 GSNNKMYFRHSNN
+2030 
-2043 RIFHSNQHVTTK
+2043 
-2055 ALPKIPHATGVGTGL
+2055 
-2070 SVVAEAPNVMEAYY
+2070 
-2084 LHGLLSRETGRAV
+2084 
-2097 TVAAGRV
+2097 
-2104 AGGFYGAK
+2104 
-2112 YGIVIGSGI
+2112 
-2121 GSAICEGAG
+2121 
-2130 TVVGGVAGSI
+2130 
-2140 AGGYYGSKLGGY
+2140 
-2152 ASGILFDMIF
+2152 

>member
-103 NGRVRGANYDADSNF
+103 NGKVRGANYDKDSNF
-118 YLDGKRLILESD
+118 YLDGKRLVLQAGED
-130 TETGDSTIY
+130 GEDGTLY
-139 SVEGDPYT
+139 APEGDPYT
-147 KVVRHGEFDHEKPQE
+147 KVTLHGDIDI
-162 KNGCVIL
+162 G
-169 LEPTAVTAWFEV
+169 TAYFEV
-181 IRNDGSRCYF
+181 IATDGTVFTY
-191 GKDDNSRLIIKG
+191 GGDNNSRLQVSKAG
-203 IVPFR
+203 ATR
-208 GDRCAAWYIS
+208 TAAWYVTM
-218 KAVNR
+218 AVNR

-228 SYAYINEDLCVRPL
+228 TYTYSKENMCVRPL
-242 TITYGT
+242 TITYGNGS
-248 ERDLTAKVEFFY
+248 ERGLTAEVKFFY
-260 RDMAG
+260 RDMAS

-287 TTSINN
+287 TTIINN

-306 ASDKFSRLTT
+306 ASDKFSRLVR
-316 ITESNGVGESLNP
+316 ITESNGNGESLNP
-329 TVLTWNTSPSVE
+329 TVLTWNTSPSTE
-341 VAHTDVTGYQ
+341 VAHTDATGYQ
-351 TKLSDAWGVDEGDNG
+351 TKLSDAFGVDEGDNG

-372 NGDGIADMVRVCNGK
+372 NGDGIADLVRMCGGK
-387 TGSQSLGWRLY
+387 CGHELSGWTLY
-398 QFFYVYTGYIGP
+398 QFVYVYPGYIGP
-410 DNKVHYGSPSRFDM
+410 DNQLHYGSPCRFDM
-424 PRPVNWVDF
+424 PRPVNWGDEDELY
-433 IRNTMG
+433 IKNIMG
-439 SASVMDHDGDGY
+439 SASVLDHDGDGN
-451 NDLVYPVYTN
+451 NDLVFPVYTN
-461 EDGRKYETLYFL
+461 LDGRKYETLYFL

-517 GVEKSGDAGK
+517 GVEKSGDGGNY
-527 FRMTL
+527 RMTL
-532 LSCKEVN
+532 LSCREVN
-539 KDGMPQEDYKEKDI
+539 EEGQPQEDYKEKDI

-647 GDGTFRKQTLTDNW
+647 GDGTFRRQTLADNW
-661 GIYEQSETDK
+661 GVY
-671 DDRKFSVIVTD
+671 DDSGTNWDDNKFTVIVTD
-682 FDEDGKSDV
+682 FDNDGKTDV
-691 VLVKACYK
+691 MMSKA
-699 REIMGRIVYDRTQVR
+699 MYDFYHESFWRSSSYEYNKTLIR

-719 GSGLELAKAYGLNGE
+719 GNGLELTRAFEFNGE
-734 DQSAENRILMSDFDG
+734 DQSAESRIVASDLDG
-749 DGKTE
+749 DGKIE

-762 DASNSVDDEGTMHIY
+762 DASNSIDDEGTMHVY
-777 KTGAADASDGRLTT
+777 KAGTVDASDGRLTT
-791 VTDGFGNATELSY
+791 VTDGFGNVTELKY
-804 AYATDKTV
+804 AYATDKSV
-812 YTQSQEPQVQREYD
+812 YTQSDEPLIQREYTD
-826 ITYTIE
+826 WYINNN
-832 KGKLVPLSKTLK
+832 LVREVK
-844 SEVFVDAY
+844 SETVIDAY
-852 PVNRYTLPIAL
+852 PVNRYTLPITL
-863 VSSVKSADTD
+863 VSSLKSADTD

-888 GILGFGTTTK
+888 GMMGFGTTIK

-972 DGESGLVMNRSVK
+972 DGESGLVMNRFVK
-985 HGENGSAIYSEEI
+985 YGENGNSIYSEEI

-1021 EDGNSALSYE
+1021 EDGCSALSYE

-1053 AQWDYEEGGTME
+1053 AQWDYEEGGVIE

-1078 ETFHGNDETTGYK
+1078 ETFHGNDESTGHK

-1111 TTTTYTYGI
+1111 TTTTYTYDI
-1120 FGNVLTE
+1120 FGNLLTE
-1127 TDVTDASNPL
+1127 TDETDAANPL
-1137 TTTHEYDGWGR
+1137 TTEHEYDGWGR

-1157 TVSGYET
+1157 TASGYET

-1202 IGANKISVSET
+1202 IGANKISVSEAT
-1213 TEYDAKGQVAAVT
+1213 DYNAKGQVATVT

-1290 DPAQTVTYHYYS
+1290 DTEGSSVEYAYYS
-1302 NGKPRTITVD
+1302 NGKPRSVTAAGTTI
-1312 NTTTELE
+1312 EME
-1319 YDAFGRRTKLI
+1319 YDAFGHRTKLI
-1330 DPDAGAITTTYCKN
+1330 DPDAGTTLTTYGMN
-1344 GQVSSETDGRGVT
+1344 GQVISETDGRGVT

-1369 QRKREGYVSGN
+1369 QRKREGAADKWGN
-1380 RFKETENTTYTYG
+1380 KETSTTTCTYG
-1393 TDGNSK
+1393 TSGNSK
-1399 GRIVEKKKNGW
+1399 GRVTEKGCDGR
-1410 SSIRYEYDKY
+1410 ITRYEYDEY
-1420 GRITAEVR
+1420 GRVTAEIR
-1428 PNTFCHCG
+1428 PNTYCHCG
-1436 NRHDLRKSYTYN
+1436 ARHDLRREYTYN
-1448 SLGQVSSVIYPTIHY
+1448 GNGQLKTVTYPMLHSS
-1463 YGGLE
+1463 GGLRIE
-1468 VKYNYDNY
+1468 YKYDKY
-1476 GYKRSESYGNQILS
+1476 GYKDIEKYNGVMLS
-1490 MTSSLSA
+1490 SSSKTIP
-1497 NKTGMNDIKYSSTFG
+1497 NKTGMNYITYSPTFG
-1512 WRYTVLDKDGYPT
+1512 TRYTVLDDDGYPV
-1525 RQYYKKN
+1525 RHYYKKDE
-1532 GVLEDMHYTWDKLTG
+1532 VMEDVSYTWNKLTG
-1547 NLTSKAVNGVTENY
+1547 NLAGRNINGTSYAYT
-1561 SYDDLDRLV
+1561 YDDLDRLIEV
-1570 GVDGINPLSVT
+1570 VCDGKTQLSME
-1581 YAANGNITNK
+1581 YAANGNILSK
-1591 SDIGNYTYNPADK
+1591 SDIGSYTYNPTNK
-1604 PHAVREIDN
+1604 PHAVQEIDYVE
-1613 LGNNTSPS
+1613 GAFTG
-1621 DNNVSYTL
+1621 DNASTYFGLN
-1629 SGKPGWIYDYSYSY
+1629 GKPEQVCSNHGRRWQTFFY
-1643 GPDDEKWGYGRIDPD
+1643 GPDDEKWGCNIIDPD
-1658 DPETKYWDIDKVYW
+1658 DPEAKKWDIDRIYW
-1672 ENYECVMKDFH
+1672 DNYECVMKDNHF
-1683 YREYY
+1683 REYY

-1693 VIIIRDSHD
+1693 VILIRDSYN
-1702 DDGGEYSWLEHPA
+1702 DGDPYCWLEHPA

-1775 LVHMDGRMYDSSTG
+1775 LVHMDHRMYDSSTG

-1818 KYTDPTGQ
+1818 KYTDPSGEIFGLIGGLIRGTFNIFAKGDILAP
-1826 FFQISFIGASLLAAN
+1826 FKEGWHGLGLDIKLLGGLFQGNFTQILSRNTWESLQTAVGFLYSEYNLLTHDIEAIEYYDGATYVLNKNRDKTNGVSIGSYININDKDDLPYDENGNFAPYKKEMYMHEYGHYIQSQGYGFGYLFNIGIPSLLDLAIGDGNDPIRTNEIDTKKHNTRWYERGASA
-1841 AFANAMTT
+1841 
-1849 DSGSKFFVSSAI
+1849 
-1861 SIFSPAVAGAIGGMF
+1861 
-1876 GHSVGSFGNE
+1876 
-1886 LLRAGAHGLAS
+1886 
-1897 GVANALTGE
+1897 
-1906 NFGAGFASGAF
+1906 
-1917 ASFAGSGAQWAGLG
+1917 
-1931 KGGVL
+1931 KGYNH
-1936 GATTLFGGIGSAA
+1936 FK
-1949 FGGDFLAGA
+1949 
-1958 MTGLNIGLYN
+1958 GLYEQWN
-1968 HNGGLMGK
+1968 FK
-1976 EASCER
+1976 
-1982 LPDGTFIAPGELQEV
+1982 
-1997 IVKPSVWQKI
+1997 
-2007 ARFASNLSL
+2007 
-2016 AVGAADHVSKNARI
+2016 
-2030 GSNNKMYFRHSNN
+2030 
-2043 RIFHSNQHVTTK
+2043 
-2055 ALPKIPHATGVGTGL
+2055 
-2070 SVVAEAPNVMEAYY
+2070 
-2084 LHGLLSRETGRAV
+2084 
-2097 TVAAGRV
+2097 
-2104 AGGFYGAK
+2104 K
-2112 YGIVIGSGI
+2112 YPI
-2121 GSAICEGAG
+2121 
-2130 TVVGGVAGSI
+2130 
-2140 AGGYYGSKLGGY
+2140 
-2152 ASGILFDMIF
+2152 

>member
-12 RILTILLILFLTH
+12 RILTILLILFLAH
-25 TILTNAQNAVGSVN
+25 TIFTNAQNAVGSVN

-103 NGRVRGANYDADSNF
+103 NGRVRGANYDEDSNF
-118 YLDGKRLILESD
+118 YLDGKRLVLQSGKDGED
-130 TETGDSTIY
+130 GAEY
-139 SVEGDPYT
+139 APEGDPYT
-147 KVVRHGEFDHEKPQE
+147 KVMLHGDFSADM
-162 KNGCVIL
+162 CVPEYVVPYFEIL
-169 LEPTAVTAWFEV
+169 TTDGTRYTYGNTESSMLRYAVAGTF
-181 IRNDGSRCYF
+181 
-191 GKDDNSRLIIKG
+191 
-203 IVPFR
+203 
-208 GDRCAAWYIS
+208 RCAAWYVS

-228 SYAYINEDLCVRPL
+228 TYTYSNGNMCVRPL
-242 TITYGT
+242 TITYGNGS
-248 ERDLTAKVEFFY
+248 ERGLTAEVKFFY
-260 RDMAG
+260 RDMAD
-265 ANVRTFRIGSQQGM
+265 ANVRTFRIGSRQGM
-279 RSKLLSSV
+279 RNKLLSSV

-316 ITESNGVGESLNP
+316 ITESNGAGESLNP
-329 TVLTWNTSPSVE
+329 TVLTWNTCTSVE
-341 VAHTDVTGYQ
+341 MNHTDVTGIQ
-351 TKLSDAWGVDEGDNG
+351 TRSESYPYMDDGANQYITIDLS
-366 YMTVDL
+366 
-372 NGDGIADMVRVCNGK
+372 GDGVADITRMCPGK
-387 TGSQSLGWRLY
+387 VMIGNNSWTYLT
-398 QFFYVYTGYIGP
+398 FVYVYPGKINHGGNIEYLSPVRFTLPCYPNEG
-410 DNKVHYGSPSRFDM
+410 KHSLHY
-424 PRPVNWVDF
+424 
-433 IRNTMG
+433 
-439 SASVMDHDGDGY
+439 SAGAMSAMDYDGDGY
-451 NDLVYPVYTN
+451 NDIVFTIYGNSEYVKKTQLHFLSGKRVHDGAGGSLPIFTIPIEHGDESPLVA
-461 EDGRKYETLYFL
+461 
-473 FGKDVVRGG
+473 
-482 YGLSMPCSNVSVV
+482 SM
-495 RADAPMCRTGLDIN
+495 DMN
-509 GDGRDDLI
+509 GDGRDELI
-517 GVEKSGDAGK
+517 
-527 FRMTL
+527 L
-532 LSCKEVN
+532 LERGADNGLYRLLALK
-539 KDGMPQEDYKEKDI
+539 GKDI
-553 TLPSNPKRLFTGD
+553 DTSENILKSTYAGYLALPSAPKKVFTGD
-566 YNGDGLLDLFFACES
+566 YNCDGLADLFVSCVD
-581 GYAIYYNNGYTK
+581 GYAIYYNCGYSKT
-593 GQNILNAFTS
+593 QVQLTDVFS
-603 DNRYEGNTVRDYWRM
+603 DDNCTTGTYIKDYWRM

-671 DDRKFSVIVTD
+671 DDNKFSVIVTD

-754 FASMGILL
+754 FASMGFLL
-762 DASNSVDDEGTMHIY
+762 DADNTISAESTMHIY

-791 VTDGFGNATELSY
+791 VTDGFGNVTELKY
-804 AYATDKTV
+804 AYATDKSV
-812 YTQSQEPQVQREYD
+812 YSQSDEPLIQREYTD
-826 ITYTIE
+826 WYINNN
-832 KGKLVPLSKTLK
+832 LVREVK
-844 SEVFVDAY
+844 SETVIDTY

-888 GILGFGTTTK
+888 GILGFGTTIK
-898 TDNIRGVMETSEVTK
+898 TDNIRGVMETGEVTK
-913 WNTQYWHPGETTT
+913 WDTQYWQPVETTT

-972 DGESGLVMNRSVK
+972 DGESGLVTDRFVK
-985 HGENGSAIYSEEI
+985 YGENGNSIYSEEI

-1078 ETFHGNDETTGYK
+1078 ETFHGNDESTGHK

-1098 GRFIVKTYTVPES
+1098 GRFIVKTYTEPES
-1111 TTTTYTYGI
+1111 ATTTYTYDI
-1120 FGNVLTE
+1120 FGNLLTE
-1127 TDVTDASNPL
+1127 TDETDASNPL

-1202 IGANKISVSET
+1202 IGANKISVSEAT
-1213 TEYDAKGQVAAVT
+1213 DYNAKGQVATVT

-1245 VISDRHSSGASMTYE
+1245 VISDRHSSGACVTYE
-1260 YGADY
+1260 YGTDY

-1290 DPAQTVTYHYYS
+1290 DTEGSSVEYAYYS
-1302 NGKPRTITVD
+1302 NGKPRSVTAAGTTI
-1312 NTTTELE
+1312 EME
-1319 YDAFGRRTKLI
+1319 YDAFGHRTKLI
-1330 DPDAGAITTTYCKN
+1330 DPDAGTTLTTYGMN
-1344 GQVSSETDGRGVT
+1344 GQVISETDGRGVT

-1369 QRKREGYVSGN
+1369 QRKREGAADKWGN
-1380 RFKETENTTYTYG
+1380 KETSTTICTYG
-1393 TDGNSK
+1393 TSGNSK
-1399 GRIVEKKKNGW
+1399 GRVTEKSLGYNKVT
-1410 SSIRYEYDKY
+1410 YEYDEY
-1420 GRITAEVR
+1420 GRVTAEIR
-1428 PNTFCHCG
+1428 PNTYCHCG
-1436 NRHDLRKSYTYN
+1436 QRHELRRSYEYN
-1448 SLGQVSSVIYPTIHY
+1448 SLGQVTSVTYPALHSQNGLTVE
-1463 YGGLE
+1463 YG
-1468 VKYNYDNY
+1468 YDKY
-1476 GYKRSESYGNQILS
+1476 GYKKSESYNYKTLS
-1490 MTSSLSA
+1490 MTSTLSP
-1497 NKTGMNDIKYSSTFG
+1497 NKTGMNDIKFSSTFG
-1512 WRYTVLDKDGYPT
+1512 WRYTVLDNDGYPT

-1532 GVLEDMHYTWDKLTG
+1532 GIHEDMRYTWDKLTG
-1547 NLTSKAVNGVTENY
+1547 NLIGLDINGTSCTY
-1561 SYDDLDRLV
+1561 TYDDLDRLTEV
-1570 GVDGINPLSVT
+1570 VCNGETQLSME
-1581 YAANGNITNK
+1581 YAANGNILSK
-1591 SDIGNYTYNPADK
+1591 SDIGSYTYNPTNK
-1604 PHAVREIDN
+1604 PHAVQEIDYVE
-1613 LGNNTSPS
+1613 GAVTG
-1621 DNNVSYTL
+1621 DNASTYFGLN
-1629 SGKPGWIYDYSYSY
+1629 GKPEQVCSNHGRRWQTFFY
-1643 GPDDEKWGYGRIDPD
+1643 GPDDEKWGCNIIDPD
-1658 DPETKYWDIDKVYW
+1658 DPETKEWDIDRIYW
-1672 ENYECVMKDFH
+1672 DNYECVMKDNHF
-1683 YREYY
+1683 REYY

-1693 VIIIRDSHD
+1693 VILIRDSYN
-1702 DDGGEYSWLEHPA
+1702 DGDPYCWLEHPA

-1734 DKSQRKVYEASYDAW
+1734 DDKQNKVYEASYDAW
-1749 GRQTVTLD
+1749 GRQTVTHD

-1775 LVHMDGRMYDSSTG
+1775 LVHMDNRMYDSSIG

-1797 VQLPENSQSFNRYSY
+1797 VPTESSQGFNRYSY
-1812 CINNPL
+1812 CLNNPL
-1818 KYTDPTGQ
+1818 RYVDPDGN
-1826 FFQISFIGASLLAAN
+1826 FPWLIP
-1841 AFANAMTT
+1841 
-1849 DSGSKFFVSSAI
+1849 
-1861 SIFSPAVAGAIGGMF
+1861 IFAGAINMALTWDEGSGF
-1876 GHSVGSFGNE
+1876 FYHLASFGV
-1886 LLRAGAHGLAS
+1886 GAGLAAAGVGAAATGLISS
-1897 GVANALTGE
+1897 GTAIV
-1906 NFGAGFASGAF
+1906 
-1917 ASFAGSGAQWAGLG
+1917 GSGALLG
-1931 KGGVL
+1931 VGNYTNGAMFGRGDFTFCGFLKSGIIGGASAALGSVIGEAISPFVDKICSGISNKIVSRAVSNAVGGAATGGAL
-1936 GATTLFGGIGSAA
+1936 GAA
-1949 FGGDFLAGA
+1949 FSFNDPETSWLEGALKGMRDGALAGA
-1958 MTGLNIGLYN
+1958 VTGAVQGYYEYRQERAAQTRQKVQNGYTERGKADFRNSYEKGQAGVNRAIEEFQAQGGYNIQ
-1968 HNGGLMGK
+1968 
-1976 EASCER
+1976 
-1982 LPDGTFIAPGELQEV
+1982 QEV
-1997 IVKPSVWQKI
+1997 TIEIDGVRTRVDFAGYDSDGVLQLFEVKNGPY
-2007 ARFASNLSL
+2007 ARPT
-2016 AVGAADHVSKNARI
+2016 H
-2030 GSNNKMYFRHSNN
+2030 
-2043 RIFHSNQHVTTK
+2043 NQ
-2055 ALPKIPHATGVGTGL
+2055 
-2070 SVVAEAPNVMEAYY
+2070 S
-2084 LHGLLSRETGRAV
+2084 
-2097 TVAAGRV
+2097 
-2104 AGGFYGAK
+2104 
-2112 YGIVIGSGI
+2112 IVIPKLQR
-2121 GSAICEGAG
+2121 
-2130 TVVGGVAGSI
+2130 GVQFIPRGNNAVRVRLTPGVPYRGNYKYNYI
-2140 AGGYYGSKLGGY
+2140 HYR
-2152 ASGILFDMIF
+2152 

>member
-25 TILTNAQNAVGSVN
+25 TIFTNAQNAVGSVN

-47 GAAVYSMTFDA
+47 GAAVYSVTFDA

-103 NGRVRGANYDADSNF
+103 NGKVRGANYDKDSNF
-118 YLDGKRLILESD
+118 YLDGKHLVLQAGED
-130 TETGDSTIY
+130 GEDGTVY
-139 SVEGDPYT
+139 APEGDPYT
-147 KVVRHGEFDHEKPQE
+147 KVTLHGDIDL
-162 KNGCVIL
+162 G
-169 LEPTAVTAWFEV
+169 TAYFEV
-181 IRNDGSRCYF
+181 IATDGTVFTY
-191 GKDDNSRLIIKG
+191 GGDNNSRLQVSKAG
-203 IVPFR
+203 ATR
-208 GDRCAAWYIS
+208 TAAWYVTM
-218 KAVNR
+218 AVNR

-228 SYAYINEDLCVRPL
+228 TYTYSKENMCVRPL
-242 TITYGT
+242 TITYGNGS
-248 ERDLTAKVEFFY
+248 ERGLTAEVKFSY
-260 RDMAG
+260 SDMAG
-265 ANVRTFRIGSQQGM
+265 ANVRTFQIGSQQGI

-306 ASDKFSRLTT
+306 ASDKFSRLVR
-316 ITESNGVGESLNP
+316 ITESNGNGESLNP
-329 TVLTWNTSPSVE
+329 TVLTWNTSPLVE
-341 VAHTDVTGYQ
+341 VAHTDATGYQ
-351 TKLSDAWGVDEGDNG
+351 TKLSDVWGVDEGDNG

-372 NGDGIADMVRVCNGK
+372 NGDGIADIVRVCNGK

-398 QFFYVYTGYIGP
+398 QFFYVYTGYTGS

-424 PRPVNWVDF
+424 PRPVNWFDF
-433 IRNTMG
+433 IKHTMG

-451 NDLVYPVYTN
+451 NDLVFPVYTN
-461 EDGRKYETLYFL
+461 ADGRKYESLYFL
-473 FGKDVVRGG
+473 FGKDVVEGG
-482 YGLSMPCSNVSVV
+482 YGFSMPCSTVSVV
-495 RADAPMCRTGLDIN
+495 RADAPMCRASLDIN

-517 GVEKSGDAGK
+517 GVEKSGDGGNY
-527 FRMTL
+527 RMTL
-532 LSCKEVN
+532 LSCREVN
-539 KDGMPQEDYKEKDI
+539 EEGQPQEDYKEKDI

-647 GDGTFRKQTLTDNW
+647 GDGTFRKQTLPDNW
-661 GIYEQSETDK
+661 GVYEQSETDK
-671 DDRKFSVIVTD
+671 DDNKFSITVTD
-682 FDEDGKSDV
+682 FDNDGKSDV
-691 VLVKACYK
+691 VMVKACYK

-734 DQSAENRILMSDFDG
+734 DLSAESRILMSDFDG

-754 FASMGILL
+754 FASMGFLL
-762 DASNSVDDEGTMHIY
+762 DADNAISAESTMHIY

-791 VTDGFGNATELSY
+791 VTDGFGNVTELKY
-804 AYATDKTV
+804 AYATDKSV
-812 YTQSQEPQVQREYD
+812 YSQSDEPLIQREYTD
-826 ITYTIE
+826 WYINNN
-832 KGKLVPLSKTLK
+832 LVRKVK
-844 SEVFVDAY
+844 SETVIDAY

-863 VSSVKSADTD
+863 VSSVKSVDTD
-873 ISYSYKDLRLHIAGR
+873 VSYSYKDLRLNIAGR

-913 WNTQYWHPGETTT
+913 WDTQYWQPVETTT

-972 DGESGLVMNRSVK
+972 DGESGLVTDRFVK
-985 HGENGSAIYSEEI
+985 YGENGNSIYSEEI

-1041 TKVITTGLQLDD
+1041 TKVITTGLRLDD

-1078 ETFHGNDETTGYK
+1078 ETFHGNDESTGHK
-1091 YYEYDPT
+1091 YYEYDPS

-1111 TTTTYTYGI
+1111 TTTTYTYDI
-1120 FGNVLTE
+1120 FGNLLTE
-1127 TDVTDASNPL
+1127 TDETNLLHPL
-1137 TTTHEYDGWGR
+1137 TTTHMYDNWGR
-1148 RTATTYADG
+1148 REHTIYPDG
-1157 TVSGYET
+1157 TET
-1164 GWSSVS
+1164 Y
-1170 STGGYYTMESH
+1170 YYTEWEDDSNIGGWFTEEWH
-1181 TAAPWVKTTYDSR
+1181 TAAPWVRVTYDSQ
-1194 GRKVMTET
+1194 GRE
-1202 IGANKISVSET
+1202 ISTYTYGPNYVNRYQLNI
-1213 TEYDAKGQVAAVT
+1213 YDKKGQITRTESINGKQT
-1226 SRYGQRVSTETFGY
+1226 SAKDFEY

-1245 VISDRHSSGASMTYE
+1245 VISEQSSSGAGATYV
-1260 YGADY
+1260 YDKNS
-1265 VKSTDAAGRSVTKT
+1265 VTVTDAAGRTVKKT
-1279 FDAAGNVQTVT
+1279 YDAWGNVKSVEE
-1290 DPAQTVTYHYYS
+1290 PAMNIEYKYYS
-1302 NGKPRTITVD
+1302 NGKPQSITTGNSTITM
-1312 NTTTELE
+1312 E
-1319 YDAFGRRTKLI
+1319 YDELGRRTKI
-1330 DPDAGAITTTYCKN
+1330 DDPDAGETVTTYYKN
-1344 GQVSSETDGRGVT
+1344 GQLKSETDGRGIETTYIYDDLGRITERRRKNTKDTRSEASVT
-1357 TTYTYDALGRVT
+1357 TYIYGTSGNGKGRVTEKSLGYNKVTYEYDELGRVI
-1369 QRKREGYVSGN
+1369 S
-1380 RFKETENTTYTYG
+1380 ETRPQAYNHDG
-1393 TDGNSK
+1393 TRD
-1399 GRIVEKKKNGW
+1399 
-1410 SSIRYEYDKY
+1410 DM
-1420 GRITAEVR
+1420 
-1428 PNTFCHCG
+1428 
-1436 NRHDLRKSYTYN
+1436 RKSYTYN
-1448 SLGQVSSVIYPTIHY
+1448 RQGLLATVNYPASHSA
-1463 YGGLE
+1463 GGLTIG
-1468 VKYNYDNY
+1468 YRYDGN
-1476 GYKRSESYGNQILS
+1476 GYRTKTLLDNNDFNRLSWIKESNGEKTVVRSDYLGDVTTYYDE
-1490 MTSSLSA
+1490 
-1497 NKTGMNDIKYSSTFG
+1497 
-1512 WRYTVLDKDGYPT
+1512 DGYPESDSYVYGNSIRDT
-1525 RQYYKKN
+1525 LY
-1532 GVLEDMHYTWDKLTG
+1532 YTWEKQTS
-1547 NLTSKAVNGVTENY
+1547 NLISKTIKGKTEEY
-1561 SYDDLDRLV
+1561 GYDNLDRLTDV
-1570 GVDGINPLSVT
+1570 RCNGLQTMGVD
-1581 YAANGNITNK
+1581 YADNGNIVYKT
-1591 SDIGNYTYNPADK
+1591 DVGDYTYDPLDK
-1604 PHAVREIDN
+1604 PHAVRSVDN
-1613 LGNNTSPS
+1613 TENTRHMQDVSFSYHPNGKLEYAYNKSNNAFV
-1621 DNNVSYTL
+1621 N
-1629 SGKPGWIYDYSYSY
+1629 YDY
-1643 GPDDEKWGYGRIDPD
+1643 GPDDEKWGSVMYDPD
-1658 DPETKYWDIDKVYW
+1658 DKEIKEWDIEHTYW
-1672 ENYECVMKDFH
+1672 GNYERLTKDYH
-1683 YREYY
+1683 IREYY

-1693 VIIIRDSHD
+1693 VFLIRDNPHID
-1702 DDGGEYSWLEHPA
+1702 AGEPDIWDVNYYQMERDNIGNIVA
-1715 TVEIYQ
+1715 IY
-1721 AVTDHLGSIIAVY
+1721 DMHH
-1734 DKSQRKVYEASYDAW
+1734 RKVFEAEYDAW
-1749 GRQTVTLD
+1749 GKQTVIKD
-1757 EIELYRG
+1757 EICFNHG
-1764 YTGHENIGRTE
+1764 FTGHEMLPQFGVI
-1775 LVHMDGRMYDSSTG
+1775 HMDGRLYDPTIG

-1826 FFQISFIGASLLAAN
+1826 FFQIGFIGASLLAAN

-1861 SIFSPAVAGAIGGMF
+1861 SIFSPAVAGAIGGIF

-1931 KGGVL
+1931 TGGVL

-1968 HNGGLMGK
+1968 HNGDLMGK
-1976 EASCER
+1976 EARCEQ
-1982 LPDGTFIAPGELQEV
+1982 LPDGTFVAPGELQEV
-1997 IVKPSVWQKI
+1997 IVKPSIWQKI

-2030 GSNNKMYFRHSNN
+2030 DSNGKFRFRKSNG
-2043 RIFHSNQHVTTK
+2043 RIFYGNQHVRTK
-2055 ALPKIPHATGVGTGL
+2055 AIPKIPYAKGIGTGL
-2070 SVVAEAPNVMEAYY
+2070 SIVAEMPDVAGAYY
-2084 LHGLLSRETGRAV
+2084 QYGPASREFLRAT
-2097 TVAAGRV
+2097 TVATGRV
-2104 AGGFYGAK
+2104 AGGLVGGRLGTLAGSSLGGAFGSVVPIIGNGAG
-2112 YGIVIGSGI
+2112 YVAGGMAGGMIGSYA
-2121 GSAICEGAG
+2121 GSEI
-2130 TVVGGVAGSI
+2130 GGVVS
-2140 AGGYYGSKLGGY
+2140 GYV
-2152 ASGILFDMIF
+2152 FDVIF

>member
-1 MENSHKISQQL
+1 
-12 RILTILLILFLTH
+12 
-25 TILTNAQNAVGSVN
+25 
-39 GALTVNDM
+39 
-47 GAAVYSMTFDA
+47 MTFDA

-103 NGRVRGANYDADSNF
+103 NGKVRGANYDKDSNF
-118 YLDGKRLILESD
+118 YLDSKRLVLQAGED
-130 TETGDSTIY
+130 GEDGTVY
-139 SVEGDPYT
+139 APEGDPYT
-147 KVVRHGEFDHEKPQE
+147 KVTLHGDIDI
-162 KNGCVIL
+162 G
-169 LEPTAVTAWFEV
+169 TAYFEV
-181 IRNDGSRCYF
+181 IATDGTVFTY
-191 GKDDNSRLIIKG
+191 GGDNNSRLQVSKAG
-203 IVPFR
+203 ATR
-208 GDRCAAWYIS
+208 TAAWYVTM
-218 KAVNR
+218 AVNR

-228 SYAYINEDLCVRPL
+228 TYTYSKENMCVRPL
-242 TITYGT
+242 TITYGNGS
-248 ERDLTAKVEFFY
+248 ERGLTAKVEFSY
-260 RDMAG
+260 SDMAG
-265 ANVRTFRIGSQQGM
+265 ANVRTFHIGSQQGI

-306 ASDKFSRLTT
+306 ASDKFSRLVR
-316 ITESNGVGESLNP
+316 ITESNGNGESLNP
-329 TVLTWNTSPSVE
+329 TVLSWNTSPSVE
-341 VAHTDVTGYQ
+341 VAHTDVTGIL
-351 TKLSDAWGVDEGDNG
+351 TKLSDAFGVDEGDSG

-372 NGDGIADMVRVCNGK
+372 NGDGIADLVRMCGGK
-387 TGSQSLGWRLY
+387 CGHELSGWTLY
-398 QFFYVYTGYIGP
+398 QFVYVYPGYIGS
-410 DNKVHYGSPSRFDM
+410 DNQLHYGSPCRFDM
-424 PRPVNWVDF
+424 PRPVNWGDEDELY
-433 IRNTMG
+433 IKNIMG
-439 SASVMDHDGDGY
+439 SASVLDHDGDGN
-451 NDLVYPVYTN
+451 NDLVFPVYTN
-461 EDGRKYETLYFL
+461 LDGSKYESLYFL
-473 FGKDVVRGG
+473 FGKDVVKGG
-482 YGLSMPCSNVSVV
+482 YGYKMLSSHVTVN
-495 RADAPMCRTGLDIN
+495 RADEAMCRASLDIN

-517 GVEKSGDAGK
+517 GVEKSGDGGNY
-527 FRMTL
+527 RMTL
-532 LSCKEVN
+532 LSCREVN
-539 KDGMPQEDYKEKDI
+539 EEGQPQEDYKEKDI
-553 TLPSNPKRLFTGD
+553 TLPSNPKRIFTGD

-603 DNRYEGNTVRDYWRM
+603 DNRYEGNAVKDYWRM

-626 GLVDFFCHDKDSRQ
+626 GLVDFFCHDSDTRQ
-640 FLIAYYN
+640 FSIAYYN
-647 GDGTFRKQTLTDNW
+647 GDGTFRKQTFADNW
-661 GIYEQSETDK
+661 GVY
-671 DDRKFSVIVTD
+671 DDSGTNWDDNKFTVIVTD
-682 FDEDGKSDV
+682 FDNDGKTDV
-691 VLVKACYK
+691 MMSKA
-699 REIMGRIVYDRTQVR
+699 MYDFYHESFWRSSSYEYNKTLIR

-719 GSGLELAKAYGLNGE
+719 GNGLELTRAFEFNGE
-734 DQSAENRILMSDFDG
+734 DQSAESRIVASDLDG
-749 DGKTE
+749 DGKIE

-762 DASNSVDDEGTMHIY
+762 DASNSIDVESTMHVY
-777 KTGAADASDGRLTT
+777 KAGTVDASDGRLTT
-791 VTDGFGNATELSY
+791 VTDGFGNVTELKY
-804 AYATDKTV
+804 AYATDKSV
-812 YTQSQEPQVQREYD
+812 YTQSDKPLIQREYTD
-826 ITYTIE
+826 WYINNN
-832 KGKLVPLSKTLK
+832 LVREVK
-844 SEVFVDAY
+844 SETVIDAY
-852 PVNRYTLPIAL
+852 PVNRYTLPITL
-863 VSSVKSADTD
+863 VSSLKSADTD

-888 GILGFGTTTK
+888 GMMGFGTTIK

-938 TVSCFVI
+938 TVSSFVI

-951 YNSGNVHT
+951 YNSGNVYT

-966 YENMCL
+966 YENICL
-972 DGESGLVMNRSVK
+972 DGESGLVTDRFVK
-985 HGENGSAIYSEEI
+985 YGENGNSIYSEEI
-998 FSDFVCLNGVWRP
+998 FSDFVCLNGIWYP

-1021 EDGNSALSYE
+1021 EDGCSALSYE

-1111 TTTTYTYGI
+1111 TTTTYTYDI

-1127 TDVTDASNPL
+1127 TDETDASNPL
-1137 TTTHEYDGWGR
+1137 TTEHEYDGWGR

-1157 TVSGYET
+1157 TASGYET
-1164 GWSSVS
+1164 GWSSAS

-1202 IGANKISVSET
+1202 IGANNISVSEAT
-1213 TEYDAKGQVAAVT
+1213 DYNAKGQVATVT

-1245 VISDRHSSGASMTYE
+1245 VISDRHSSGVCVTYE

-1330 DPDAGAITTTYCKN
+1330 DPDAGTITTTYSKN

-1369 QRKREGYVSGN
+1369 QRKREGAADKWGN
-1380 RFKETENTTYTYG
+1380 KETSTTTCTYG
-1393 TDGNSK
+1393 TSGNSK
-1399 GRIVEKKKNGW
+1399 GRVTEKDYSGRI
-1410 SSIRYEYDKY
+1410 IRYEYDQY
-1420 GRITAEVR
+1420 GRVTAEIR
-1428 PNTFCHCG
+1428 PNTYCHCG
-1436 NRHDLRKSYTYN
+1436 QRHELRRSYEYN
-1448 SLGQVSSVIYPTIHY
+1448 SLGQVTSVTYPALHSQN
-1463 YGGLE
+1463 GLT
-1468 VKYNYDNY
+1468 VKYGYDKY
-1476 GYKRSESYGNQILS
+1476 GYKKRESYNYKTLS
-1490 MTSSLSA
+1490 MTSSLST
-1497 NKTGMNDIKYSSTFG
+1497 NKTGMNDIKYSTIFG
-1512 WRYTVLDKDGYPT
+1512 WRYTVLDNDGYPT
-1525 RQYYKKN
+1525 RQYYEKN
-1532 GVLEDMHYTWDKLTG
+1532 GIHEDMYYTWDKLTG
-1547 NLTSKAVNGVTENY
+1547 NLIGLDINGTSYAYT
-1561 SYDDLDRLV
+1561 YDDLDRLTEV
-1570 GVDGINPLSVT
+1570 VRDGETQLSME
-1581 YAANGNITNK
+1581 YAANGNILSK
-1591 SDIGNYTYNPADK
+1591 SDIGSYTYNPTNK
-1604 PHAVREIDN
+1604 PHAVQEIDYVE
-1613 LGNNTSPS
+1613 GAFTG
-1621 DNNVSYTL
+1621 DNASTYFGLN
-1629 SGKPGWIYDYSYSY
+1629 GKPEQVCSNHGRRWQTFFY
-1643 GPDDEKWGYGRIDPD
+1643 GPDDEKWGGNIIDPD
-1658 DPETKYWDIDKVYW
+1658 DPEAKKWDIDRIYW
-1672 ENYECVMKDFH
+1672 DNYECVMKDNHF
-1683 YREYY
+1683 REYY

-1693 VIIIRDSHD
+1693 VILIRDSYN
-1702 DDGGEYSWLEHPA
+1702 DGDPYCWLEHPA

-1734 DKSQRKVYEASYDAW
+1734 DDKQNKVYEASYDAW

-1775 LVHMDGRMYDSSTG
+1775 LVHMDHRMYDSSTG

-1826 FFQISFIGASLLAAN
+1826 FFQIGFIGASLLAAN

-1931 KGGVL
+1931 TYGTL
-1936 GATTLFGGIGSAA
+1936 GATTLFGGIGSTA
-1949 FGGDFLAGA
+1949 FGGDFLEGA
-1958 MTGLNIGLYN
+1958 MKGLNIGLYN
-1968 HNGGLMGK
+1968 HNGDLMGG
-1976 EASCER
+1976 EARCEK

-1997 IVKPSVWQKI
+1997 IVKPSIWQKI

-2030 GSNNKMYFRHSNN
+2030 DSNGKFRFRKSNG
-2043 RIFHSNQHVTTK
+2043 RIFYGNQYVKTK
-2055 ALPKIPHATGVGTGL
+2055 AIPKIPYAKGIGTGL
-2070 SVVAEAPNVMEAYY
+2070 SIVAEMPDVAGAYY
-2084 LHGLLSRETGRAV
+2084 QYGPASREFLRAA
-2097 TVAAGRV
+2097 TVATGRV
-2104 AGGFYGAK
+2104 AGGFYGTQ
-2112 YGIVIGSGI
+2112 YGAFVGGIAGSAVCEGFGTVAGGMAGGMIGSF
-2121 GSAICEGAG
+2121 
-2130 TVVGGVAGSI
+2130 AGSE
-2140 AGGYYGSKLGGY
+2140 LGGY
-2152 ASGILFDMIF
+2152 ATGILFDVIF